1 MRRGRDQRKF
11 LSQAE
16 RYRKFGFQLAKAEE
30 ILVSEQPQLKKHGR
44 LFYFGIVSL
53 MIVAFVLFSVF
64 VNTFSRTRN
73 TVSIPLAF
81 PVVAI
86 IIFYEGVIKNRDL
99 SGLGIK
105 KENLWRNVRIG
116 ILVSLFGFFVMYGI
130 VALVLPGL
138 MQEISARTE
147 TVSNFFRVSFSYP
160 LNYILQTI
168 YAFALLAPA
177 EELLFR
183 GFIQGK
189 LQKRMAPYLAILIQS
204 ILFGSLHGIPAYM
217 VGQTAVHS
225 AAYGL
230 MGFVGGIL
238 LGTTFYKTD
247 NNIVASWVAHALSD
261 SPLALLIF
269 GA

>member
-1 MRRGRDQRKF
+1 MT
-11 LSQAE
+11 
-16 RYRKFGFQLAKAEE
+16 
-30 ILVSEQPQLKKHGR
+30 LVSKQPQLKKHGR

-53 MIVAFVLFSVF
+53 ILVAFVLFSAF
-64 VNTFSRTRN
+64 VNAFSRTRN

-138 MQEISARTE
+138 MQEISARAE
-147 TVSNFFRVSFSYP
+147 TVSDFFRVSFSYP

-204 ILFGSLHGIPAYM
+204 ILFGSLHGVPAYM
-217 VGQTAVHS
+217 AGLTAVHS
-225 AAYGL
+225 AAFGL

-238 LGTTFYKTD
+238 LGTTFYKTG
-247 NNIVASWVAHALSD
+247 NNIVASWIAHALSD